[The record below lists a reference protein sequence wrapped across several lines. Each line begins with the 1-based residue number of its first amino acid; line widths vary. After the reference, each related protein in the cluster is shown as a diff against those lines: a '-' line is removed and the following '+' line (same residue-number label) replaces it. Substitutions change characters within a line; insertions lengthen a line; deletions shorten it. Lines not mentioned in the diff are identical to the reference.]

1 MLNII
6 DDRIYWHGHL
16 WQPRPENWEPP
27 IHSRKLVGLKL
38 FSKNIVKQ
46 NLFQSYSRFVWKRKK
61 NKRNN
66 SREVNILV
74 GINKPDRI
82 LLQNHRDI
90 IRLQLKFLKSKSYS
104 KFLLFSITG
113 WWWLWCGLHLLL
125 WAVHG
130 ILASEDCLLIKLIS
144 ALTLST
150 ARHHLQARAREKI
163 KPRLGT
169 LAQHCCTHPTS
180 DNLTS
185 VTQHFSSGH
194 GTDQTLKQ

>member
-16 WQPRPENWEPP
+16 WQPQPANWEPP
-27 IHSRKLVGLKL
+27 IHSRKLGGLKL

-61 NKRNN
+61 QEKQQQR
-66 SREVNILV
+66 SEYSSWYQQARPHFIVESQRHHKIAIKVS
-74 GINKPDRI
+74 
-82 LLQNHRDI
+82 
-90 IRLQLKFLKSKSYS
+90 LKSKSYS
-104 KFLLFSITG
+104 KFLLFSIIG

-125 WAVHG
+125 RAVHG

-150 ARHHLQARAREKI
+150 ARQLQARPGPGR
-163 KPRLGT
+163 R
-169 LAQHCCTHPTS
+169 
-180 DNLTS
+180 
-185 VTQHFSSGH
+185 
-194 GTDQTLKQ
+194 